1 MKFTDIGI
9 IISQKSYSEN
19 SAIVKI
25 FTQNHGIYCGFV
37 SAPKSKKNQAIFQIG
52 NLISFEWRSR
62 NEEGLGH
69 FYYPDL
75 IKSFA
80 AQIIFD
86 RLKLSCCSSLFY
98 IIESCFLEREN
109 HHNLFVKIHDF
120 LLKISQDQEA
130 KKSFIGDYIKIELKI
145 LKTLGYGIDLS
156 SCVVTNS
163 TTDLVFVSP
172 KSARAVSLE
181 IGKPY
186 ANLLLK
192 LPPFLLTDPAENDD
206 IENAHLFD
214 GLKLSGY
221 FLEKFVFAE
230 QKLRPSSR
238 SSIEAALRS
247 CL

>member
-19 SAIVKI
+19 SVIVKI

-75 IKSFA
+75 IKSFS

-98 IIESCFLEREN
+98 IIENCFLEREN
-109 HHNLFVKIHDF
+109 HHNLFVDIHNF
-120 LLKISQDQEA
+120 LLKISQNH
-130 KKSFIGDYIKIELKI
+130 KSKNFFIEDYIRIELKI
-145 LKTLGYGIDLS
+145 LETLGYGIDLS

-172 KSARAVSLE
+172 KSARAVCFE
-181 IGKPY
+181 MGKPY
-186 ANLLLK
+186 ENLLLK
-192 LPPFLLTDPAENDD
+192 LPPFLLTTIAENDNIAD
-206 IENAHLFD
+206 KHLCD

-221 FLEKFVFAE
+221 FLEKFIFAE
-230 QKLRPSSR
+230 KKLRPSSR
-238 SSIEAALRS
+238 SNIELELATS
-247 CL
+247 